1 MKFIDKKFR
10 KKWERK
16 SSQTI
21 VETNM
26 FYSTSPAKTFDKIST
41 INSQEFLVQP
51 HFYEP
56 FKYLVKVKECQFI
69 LLQAKCRLVSN
80 ECKA

>member
-1 MKFIDKKFR
+1 MQR
-10 KKWERK
+10 E

-26 FYSTSPAKTFDKIST
+26 FYSTSPAKTLDKIST

-56 FKYLVKVKECQFI
+56 FKYLVKAKECQFI
-69 LLQAKCRLVSN
+69 LLQVKCRLLSKD
-80 ECKA
+80 CKT